1 MPYQCVHCSRIIP
14 TGSDEILKGCN
25 NCHHKFFFY
34 IKENMLG
41 EVETPKQEVLP
52 ELNDESKK
60 KVESDVRNILKVED
74 DEDPVI
80 LDIESIR
87 VLGEGKYELDLVSL
101 INRKPIIFKV
111 EEGKYIIDF

>member
-1 MPYQCVHCSRIIP
+1 MPYQCVHCSKIIP

-25 NCHHKFFFY
+25 DCHHKFFFY
-34 IKENMLG
+34 IKDDALG
-41 EVETPKQEVLP
+41 GMGISEQKVLP
-52 ELNDESKK
+52 ELNNESKK
-60 KVESDVRNILKVED
+60 KVESDVRDILKVED